1 MLSTILIFIIAFLA
15 GMGSVL
21 DSWQMHQPI
30 LAATLIGIAFG
41 HPVEGLMLGGS
52 LQLITL
58 GWMNVGAAMAPDTAL
73 ASIASAILVTGPTQ
87 LSVSEGIAIAIPL
100 AVAGQVLTIFLR
112 TLLVS
117 FAHMADNY
125 AKQGKSKQIELL
137 HYIGLGLQGLRVA
150 VPAMLILALPAQVVT
165 NAIASIPPVITGG
178 LQVAGGFIVIVGY
191 AMVVNMMASKS
202 LWPFLFLGFA
212 LSALTELNLTAM
224 GIIGASLALIMTQ
237 LTRYPA
243 DESSVDSDPEL
254 KQAAGN
260 VTSLLTRKDQR
271 QTFLRQGLLLGSFNY
286 ERMQNMGFAYI
297 MIPTL
302 KRLYHDQPEE
312 FAQALRRHL
321 EFFNTQPYLA
331 APIVGVSMAMEEQR
345 ARGAE
350 IDDAT
355 ISSVKVGMMGPVA
368 GVGDP
373 LFWGTLRPVIGALA
387 ASFAAQGSMIGPIL
401 FFVTWNV
408 IRLATLW
415 YGQKIG
421 YEQGTN
427 IGQNLAGGLMQRVTQ
442 AASTMGMFMMGVLVP
457 RWTTMNFPL
466 VISQLKTDT
475 NQWID
480 FTGIQEKLFNGTLQ
494 GSDILDISH
503 QLMSGKVFDTE
514 KVTTL
519 GDLFNQLIPGLMP
532 MVALFIVL
540 WLLRKHVSPIVIIFG
555 IFIIGILGFALG
567 IFGI

>member
-1 MLSTILIFIIAFLA
+1 MLSTIMIFIIALLA
-15 GMGSVL
+15 GMESVL
-21 DSWQMHQPI
+21 DSWQFHQPI

-41 HPVEGLMLGGS
+41 HPIEGLMLGGS

-125 AKQGKSKQIELL
+125 AKQGKAKAIEAL
-137 HYIGLGLQGLRVA
+137 HFIGLGLQGLRVA
-150 VPAMLILALPAQVVT
+150 IPAMLILALPAEAVT
-165 NAIASIPPVITGG
+165 NAIQSIPPVITGG

-191 AMVVNMMASKS
+191 AMVVNMMASKT

-224 GIIGASLALIMTQ
+224 GIIGAVLALIMTQ
-237 LTRYPA
+237 LTHY
-243 DESSVDSDPEL
+243 DSQDMSTDDDPQL
-254 KQAAGN
+254 AGQN
-260 VTSLLTRKDQR
+260 GPVSLLTRKDQR
-271 QTFLRQGLLLGSFNY
+271 QTFLRQGFLLGSFNY

-297 MIPTL
+297 MMPTL
-302 KRLYHDQPEE
+302 KRLYADKPVEY
-312 FAQALRRHL
+312 AQALRRHL

-345 ARGAE
+345 AQGAE

-401 FFVTWNV
+401 FFVAWNV

-415 YGQKIG
+415 YGQKVG

-427 IGQNLAGGLMQRVTQ
+427 IGRNLAGGLMQRVTQ
-442 AASTMGMFMMGVLVP
+442 GASTMGMFMMGVLVP

-466 VISQLKTDT
+466 IISTIKTDA
-475 NQWID
+475 NQFINFD
-480 FTGIQEKLFNGTLQ
+480 GIQAKMAEGTLN
-494 GSDILDISH
+494 GSDVLDIAN
-503 QLMSGKVFDTE
+503 QMMSGKVFDAE

-532 MVALFIVL
+532 MIALFIVL
-540 WLLRKHVSPIVIIFG
+540 ALLRKRVSPITIIFG
-555 IFIIGILGFALG
+555 IFAIGILGFALG

>member
-1 MLSTILIFIIAFLA
+1 MLSTIMIFIIAFLA

-73 ASIASAILVTGPTQ
+73 AAVASAILVTGPTQ

-100 AVAGQVLTIFLR
+100 AVAGQMLTIFVR
-112 TLLVS
+112 TILVS

-125 AKQGKSKQIELL
+125 ALQGKAKRIEIL
-137 HYIGLGLQGLRVA
+137 HFTGLAMQGLRVSI
-150 VPAMLILALPAQVVT
+150 PAMLILALPAQQVT
-165 NAIASIPPVITGG
+165 EAIQSIPPVITGG

-191 AMVVNMMASKS
+191 AMVVNMMASKT

-224 GIIGASLALIMTQ
+224 GIIGATLALIMTQ
-237 LTRYPA
+237 LTKYPENEMTSDA
-243 DESSVDSDPEL
+243 DPQLSGYESV
-254 KQAAGN
+254 
-260 VTSLLTRKDQR
+260 SLLTKQDQR
-271 QTFLRQGLLLGSFNY
+271 KTFLRQGFLLGSFNY
-286 ERMQNMGFAYI
+286 ERMQNMGFSYI
-297 MIPTL
+297 MMPTL
-302 KRLYHDQPEE
+302 KRLYADRPEE
-312 FAQALRRHL
+312 YAQALRRHL

-345 ARGAE
+345 ALGAE

-401 FFVTWNV
+401 FFVAWNV
-408 IRLATLW
+408 IRLTTLW
-415 YGQKIG
+415 YGQKVG

-442 AASTMGMFMMGVLVP
+442 GASTMGMFMMGVLIP

-466 VISQLKTDT
+466 VISKIQTDANQLI
-475 NQWID
+475 N
-480 FTGIQEKLFNGTLQ
+480 FEGIKEKLSDGTLS
-494 GSDILDISH
+494 GADIQSIAD

-514 KVTTL
+514 KITTL

-532 MVALFIVL
+532 LLSLFIVL
-540 WLLRKHVSPIVIIFG
+540 WLLRKRVSPIMIIFG
-555 IFIIGILGFALG
+555 IFVIGILGFALG
-567 IFGI
+567 VFGI

>member
-1 MLSTILIFIIAFLA
+1 MLSTIMIFIIAFLA

-41 HPVEGLMLGGS
+41 HPVEGLMLGGA

-100 AVAGQVLTIFLR
+100 AVAGQMLTIFVR
-112 TLLVS
+112 TILVS

-125 AKQGKSKQIELL
+125 ALQGKAKQIEML
-137 HYIGLGLQGLRVA
+137 HFTGLAMQGLRVA
-150 VPAMLILALPAQVVT
+150 IPAMLILAVPAEQVT
-165 NAIASIPPVITGG
+165 AAIESIPPVITGG

-191 AMVVNMMASKS
+191 AMVVNMMASKT

-224 GIIGASLALIMTQ
+224 GIIGAALALIMTQ
-237 LTRYPA
+237 LTKYPDAEMSA
-243 DESSVDSDPEL
+243 DDDPTL
-254 KQAAGN
+254 GGKKA
-260 VTSLLTRKDQR
+260 TSLLTKQDQR
-271 QTFLRQGLLLGSFNY
+271 KTFMRQGFLLGSFNY

-297 MIPTL
+297 MMPTL
-302 KRLYHDQPEE
+302 KRLYADKPEE
-312 FAQALRRHL
+312 YAQALRRHL

-401 FFVTWNV
+401 FFVAWNV

-415 YGQKIG
+415 YGQKVG
-421 YEQGTN
+421 YEQGTS

-442 AASTMGMFMMGVLVP
+442 GASTMGMFMMGVLIP

-466 VISQLKTDT
+466 VISKIQTDA
-475 NQWID
+475 NQFID
-480 FTGIQEKLFNGTLQ
+480 LNTITEKLSNGTLT
-494 GSDILDISH
+494 GTDIQSVANDM
-503 QLMSGKVFDTE
+503 MSGKIFDTE

-532 MVALFIVL
+532 LMSLFVVL
-540 WLLRKHVSPIVIIFG
+540 WLLRKRVSPIMIIFG
-555 IFIIGILGFALG
+555 IFVIGILGFGLG
-567 IFGI
+567 VFGI

>member
-1 MLSTILIFIIAFLA
+1 MLNTVAVFIVAFLA

-21 DSWQMHQPI
+21 DSWQFHQPI
-30 LAATLIGIAFG
+30 IAATLMGIAFG
-41 HPVEGLMLGGS
+41 HPIEGLMLGGS

-100 AVAGQVLTIFLR
+100 AVAGQMLTIFVR
-112 TLLVS
+112 TILVS

-125 AKQGKSKQIELL
+125 ALQGKANRIEAL
-137 HYIGLGLQGLRVA
+137 HMVGLAMQGLRVA
-150 VPAMLILALPAQVVT
+150 IPAMLILSLPAQQVT
-165 NAIASIPPVITGG
+165 QAIQSIPPVITGG

-191 AMVVNMMASKS
+191 AMVVNMMATKT

-224 GIIGASLALIMTQ
+224 GIIGAALALIMTQ
-237 LTRYPA
+237 LTKYPDTEISA
-243 DESSVDSDPEL
+243 DKDPVLGREEM
-254 KQAAGN
+254 
-260 VTSLLTRKDQR
+260 VSLLTKQDQR
-271 QTFLRQGLLLGSFNY
+271 KTFLRQGFLLGSFNY

-297 MIPTL
+297 MMPTL
-302 KRLYHDQPEE
+302 KRLYANKPEE
-312 FAQALRRHL
+312 YAQALRRHL

-401 FFVTWNV
+401 FFVAWNV

-415 YGQKIG
+415 YGQKVG

-442 AASTMGMFMMGVLVP
+442 GASTMGMFMMGVLIP

-466 VISQLKTDT
+466 VISKIQTDA
-475 NQWID
+475 NQFID
-480 FTGIQEKLFNGTLQ
+480 LNRVTDKLSNGTLTGADMQ
-494 GSDILDISH
+494 NVANE
-503 QLMSGKVFDTE
+503 LMSGKVFDTE
-514 KVTTL
+514 KITTL

-532 MVALFIVL
+532 LVSLFIVL
-540 WLLRKHVSPIVIIFG
+540 WLLRKRVSPIMIIFG
-555 IFIIGILGFALG
+555 IFVIGILGFGLG